1 MSAGDWITIILHAI
15 SEGVSAAIT
24 AGRGKHVQL
33 TGQAPDLGW
42 KARQAAADAAPSPAP
57 APAKAGPS

>member
-1 MSAGDWITIILHAI
+1 MTAGDWIAIILHAI

-24 AGRGKHVQL
+24 ASRDKRVQL
-33 TGQAPDLGW
+33 AGQAPDLGW
-42 KARQAAADAAPSPAP
+42 KARQAAAAAAPSS